1 MPIDLRRAGKEDCD
15 LIFSWRNH
23 PDVRRHFFEPKEIPY
38 AEHKQWFEDSLK
50 KPDRMI
56 LLAWQAGQPVGVIRF
71 DFLEGRSE
79 KAEID
84 IYVAPGCHGRGIG
97 KEILA
102 QGEAWVRENTGVS
115 ILLAKVKKENRASI
129 AMFES
134 CGFQSSFVEYRKNL
148 RSL

>member
-1 MPIDLRRAGKEDCD
+1 MNLRRAGKEDCD

-50 KPDRMI
+50 KPGRTL
-56 LLAWQAGQPVGVIRF
+56 LLAWQEDRPVGVIRF
-71 DFLEGRSE
+71 DFPEGRSE

-84 IYVAPGCHGRGIG
+84 IYVAPGCHGLGIG
-97 KEILA
+97 KQILA
-102 QGEAWVRENTGVS
+102 QGEEWVRQNTGVS
-115 ILLAKVKKENRASI
+115 TLVAKIKQENLASI

-134 CGFQSSFVEYRKNL
+134 CGFQCSFVEYRKNL
-148 RSL
+148 RPL

>member
-1 MPIDLRRAGKEDCD
+1 MSIDLRRAGKEDCE
-15 LIFSWRNH
+15 LIFSWRND
-23 PDVRRHFFEPKEIPY
+23 PAVRRYFFEPREIAY
-38 AEHKQWFEDSLK
+38 AEHKQWFEDSLRR
-50 KPDRMI
+50 PDRII

-84 IYVAPGCHGRGIG
+84 IYVAPGWHGRGIG

-102 QGEAWVRENTGVS
+102 QGEAWVRENTDIS
-115 ILLAKVKKENRASI
+115 ILVGKVKGENRASI

-134 CGFQSSFVEYRKNL
+134 CGFQSSFIEYRKNL
-148 RSL
+148 RPL